1 MLSTENLNKFY
12 YNGKIETHVLK
23 DLTLEIDAGEFVAIL
38 GKSGSGKSTLLNILS
53 TLMKADSGKICYN
66 NINYFDV
73 KEKELNKLRNEE
85 FSVIF
90 QFHYLIPYLTALENV
105 LLPCSKSF
113 TPVKKEDIEYAK
125 ECLDKV
131 GLNGKYDRLPNQLSG
146 GEQQRV
152 AIARALI
159 KKPKVIFADE
169 PTGNLDAENSMIVAN
184 IFKQLNNEGYT
195 ILMVTHDKS
204 MADFA
209 ERIITMKDGQIVN

>member
-1 MLSTENLNKFY
+1 MITAENLNKY
-12 YNGKIETHVLK
+12 YHNGNIETHVLK
-23 DLTLEIDAGEFVAIL
+23 DVNVNLNKGEFVAIL

-66 NINYFDV
+66 SLDYFKM
-73 KEKELNKLRNEE
+73 KEADLNKIRNEK

-105 LLPCSKSF
+105 LLPFSKSLI
-113 TPVKKEDIEYAK
+113 PVSKDDIEYAK

-131 GLNGKYDRLPNQLSG
+131 GLEGKYDRLPNQLSG

-152 AIARALI
+152 AIARALV
-159 KKPKVIFADE
+159 KKPEVIFADE
-169 PTGNLDAENSMIVAN
+169 PTGNLDGENSMIVAN
-184 IFKQLNNEGYT
+184 IFKQLNNEGYA

-204 MADFA
+204 VADFA
-209 ERIITMKDGQIVN
+209 GRIITMRDGQIVN